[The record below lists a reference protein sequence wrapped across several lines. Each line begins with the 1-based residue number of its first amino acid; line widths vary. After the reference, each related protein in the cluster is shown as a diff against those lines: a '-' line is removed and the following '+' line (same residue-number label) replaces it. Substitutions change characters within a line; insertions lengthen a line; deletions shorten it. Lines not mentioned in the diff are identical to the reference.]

1 MLGRASI
8 ELGESTQP
16 GSSALSGL
24 VWLSIARTDVGA
36 LAKQRASDEA
46 NKALDE
52 QKQKAQDKL
61 KDKLKGLLNR

>member
-1 MLGRASI
+1 MVKYAGQSLPLHATGTLAEPSVV
-8 ELGESTQP
+8 P
-16 GSSALSGL
+16 
-24 VWLSIARTDVGA
+24 DVGA
-36 LAKQRASDEA
+36 LAKQKASDEA